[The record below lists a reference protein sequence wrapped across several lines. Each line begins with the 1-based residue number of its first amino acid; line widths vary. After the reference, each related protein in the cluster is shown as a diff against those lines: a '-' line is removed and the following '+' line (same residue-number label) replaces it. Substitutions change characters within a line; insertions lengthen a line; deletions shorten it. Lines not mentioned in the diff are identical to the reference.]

1 MFKTMNSKF
10 IVFTIIFILLSV
22 GTPTVFLLIQF
33 RENFKQRS
41 VMLLDATLDIF
52 YTGLDHSMMHSHDK
66 DVQHIIEQ
74 ISSSKIIDHIR
85 VFNEPGV
92 ILYSSDSSE
101 VGRNMR
107 KTAPNHLKGSLDK
120 RSIFRMEDRNIYST
134 ILPIENKPSCQ
145 KCHDEMPNIAY
156 LDLDTDFT
164 RAEINFYTGSIHI
177 IFLAIAVIIVLFFG
191 FYFLFN
197 HFINKRLANFI
208 AALDEVEDGNLSVH
222 IPIKKE
228 DEFGMLEGHFN
239 RMVENLHQSHDKIDE
254 LHSEQLQRADKL
266 VTLGE
271 LAAEM
276 AHEINNPAGIIM
288 SRADYL
294 QIESQ
299 KNPGGQKY
307 VEDLEVILN
316 QINKISKITGNI
328 LKYSRKLPREFRPFD
343 LVQSVEN
350 SLSMLEPR
358 MKKKGIKMTKK
369 FDTDTCNLVGDP
381 QQIEQVLINLIN
393 NAIDAM
399 QDSGELT
406 VNIGRNDE
414 NDCQLLVM
422 DTGEGIG
429 EHSLEHIFSPFY
441 TTKSPER
448 GTGLGLY
455 IVRNICKNHGADI
468 DCRSTVGKGTVFT
481 ITFNKNSVQL

>member
-1 MFKTMNSKF
+1 MFKTINSKF
-10 IVFTIIFILLSV
+10 IVFTIIFILLSL

-41 VMLLDATLDIF
+41 VMLLDVTLDIF
-52 YTGLDHSMMHSHDK
+52 YTGLNHSMMQSHDK
-66 DVQHIIEQ
+66 DVQQIVEQ
-74 ISSSKIIDHIR
+74 ISSSNIIDHIR
-85 VFNEPGV
+85 VFNEQGV
-92 ILYSSDSSE
+92 ILYSSDTSE
-101 VGRNMR
+101 VGKNMQR
-107 KTAPNHLKGSLDK
+107 TAPHHLKGSLDK
-120 RSIFRMEDRNIYST
+120 RRIFLMEDRKIYST
-134 ILPIENKPSCQ
+134 TLPIENKPACQ

-177 IFLAIAVIIVLFFG
+177 IFLAIAAIIVLFFG

-197 HFINKRLANFI
+197 HFINKRLVNFI
-208 AALDEVEDGNLSVH
+208 TALDGVEGGNLSVH

-228 DEFGMLEGHFN
+228 DEFGILEGHFN
-239 RMVENLHQSHDKIDE
+239 RMVENLRQSNDKIDE

-294 QIESQ
+294 QMESQ
-299 KNPGGQKY
+299 NNKEIQKY
-307 VEDLEVILN
+307 TEDLNVILD
-316 QINKISKITGNI
+316 QTEKISKITGNI
-328 LKYSRKLPREFRPFD
+328 LKYGRKLPREFGSFD
-343 LVQSVEN
+343 LLQSVEN
-350 SLSMLEPR
+350 CLNMLEPR
-358 MKKKGIKMTKK
+358 LKKKEIKLIKH
-369 FDTDTCNLVGDP
+369 FDQNICNLIGDP

-399 QDSGELT
+399 QEFGELT
-406 VNIGRNDE
+406 VLIGKKSA
-414 NDCQLLVM
+414 NDCQLVVK
-422 DTGEGIG
+422 DTGTGID
-429 EHSLEHIFSPFY
+429 EHSLKHIFSPFY
-441 TTKSPER
+441 TTKSPEH

-455 IVRNICKNHGADI
+455 IVRNICNNHGAAI
-468 DCRSTVGKGTVFT
+468 NCQSSAKEGTTFT
-481 ITFNKNSVQL
+481 ITFHNDSIST